1 MIRFLKREKAFII
14 AIFAI
19 ILITVLEKIPAVF
32 EYNLLE
38 AFVFLFIFAVII
50 YAALGV
56 VHHAELIAFK
66 LGEPYGTMVLTFS
79 AVTVEII
86 MIAAMMLHGDS
97 DPILARDT
105 IFSTLMI
112 LINALIGF
120 IMLAGGFRFGE
131 QKYNLK
137 SSNSYLSMIIGIIGL
152 GMFLPNLIKVE
163 SYYIYQG
170 FLIITLLTLYF
181 FFIRMQ
187 SKEQNYYFT
196 FKKLSDYEG
205 HHIKTGDR
213 QKISGVYHS
222 AMLLMTIAAISLLAE
237 NLAVFVD
244 DGIAKLNMPDAVAG
258 LLISIIIVTPEGLT
272 AIRAGLN
279 NDMQRVINISLGSVL
294 STVSLTIPVVLI
306 VAMLYGKEIILGL
319 TTIQS
324 GMIII
329 SLIVSILTC
338 KDGETNAL
346 QGFIHVI
353 LFIAFVFMIF
363 L

>member
-1 MIRFLKREKAFII
+1 MIRFLKNEKAFI
-14 AIFAI
+14 AAVFAI
-19 ILITVLEKIPAVF
+19 SIITAIEKIPAVF
-32 EYNLLE
+32 ENNVLE
-38 AFVFLFIFAVII
+38 AFVFLFVFAVII
-50 YAALGV
+50 YAAIGV

-79 AVTVEII
+79 AVTVEVI
-86 MIAAMMLHGDS
+86 MITAMMLHGDS
-97 DPILARDT
+97 DPVLARDT

-120 IMLAGGFRFGE
+120 VLLAGGFRYGE

-152 GMFLPNLIKVE
+152 GMFLPNLINIE
-163 SYYIYQG
+163 AYYTYQG
-170 FLIITLLTLYF
+170 FLIIALLILYI

-187 SKEQNYYFT
+187 SKEHNYYFT
-196 FKKLSDYEG
+196 FKKLSDEEG
-205 HHIKTGDR
+205 HHIKTSDR
-213 QKISGVYHS
+213 KKISGLYHS
-222 AMLLMTIAAISLLAE
+222 IMLIITIAAISLLAE
-237 NLAVFVD
+237 NLAVFAD
-244 DGIAKLNMPDAVAG
+244 DGIAKLNMPEAMAG

-272 AIRAGLN
+272 AIRAGLG

-294 STVSLTIPVVLI
+294 STVSLTIPAVLI
-306 VAMLYGKEIILGL
+306 VGMLYGKEIILGL
-319 TTIQS
+319 TLVQS

-329 SLIVSILTC
+329 SLLVSILTC

-363 L
+363 M

>member
-1 MIRFLKREKAFII
+1 MTGFLKNEKALLIAVFTIFI
-14 AIFAI
+14 
-19 ILITVLEKIPAVF
+19 ITVLEEIPAVF
-32 EYNLLE
+32 ENDLLE
-38 AFVFLFIFAVII
+38 AVFFLFVFTVII
-50 YAALGV
+50 YTAIGV
-56 VHHAELIAFK
+56 VHHAEFLAFK

-79 AVTVEII
+79 AVTVEVI
-86 MIAAMMLHGDS
+86 MIVTMMLHEDS
-97 DPILARDT
+97 DPELARDT

-120 IMLAGGFRFGE
+120 IILVGGFRFGE

-152 GMFLPNLIKVE
+152 GMFVPNLVKGE
-163 SYYIYQG
+163 AYETYQS
-170 FLIITLLTLYF
+170 FLILALLALYF

-187 SKEQNYYFT
+187 SKEHNYYFT
-196 FKKLSDYEG
+196 FKKLSDAEG
-205 HHIKTGDR
+205 CQLKADEKK
-213 QKISGVYHS
+213 KISGLYHII
-222 AMLLMTIAAISLLAE
+222 MLLLTIAAVSLLAE

-244 DGIAKLNMPDAVAG
+244 DGVAKLRLPEAVAG

-272 AIRAGLN
+272 AVRAGFN

-294 STVSLTIPVVLI
+294 SSISLTIPVVLI
-306 VAMLYGKEIILGL
+306 VSMFFSKEIILGL
-319 TTIQS
+319 TAVQS

-329 SLIVSILTC
+329 SLLVSILTC